1 MHPCENIFMQ
11 PRKTPICS
19 PVKHLYFSSED
30 IFMHPRKHW
39 FAAQK
44 KKHIYAIKTSIC
56 SPVKTSLLHPKAFAD
71 CLIILCHL
79 SRSFLHSPLCV
90 NFFAE
95 IRDGFSALCRFVSR
109 EHCRSF
115 TILSFYEKYDHAL
128 SRIFYLLTF
137 QVMMSFMNIP
147 FITLSSSCEYKHQHL
162 HLFHHH
168 LHHWY
173 DLPTLPCEWFHFPRH
188 KRD

>member
-1 MHPCENIFMQ
+1 MQ
-11 PRKTPICS
+11 KKDQYAAPYNFFI
-19 PVKHLYFSSED
+19 
-30 IFMHPRKHW
+30 
-39 FAAQK
+39 AAQK
-44 KKHIYAIKTSIC
+44 KIYEAQEKHLSAEKTSIC
-56 SPVKTSLLHPKAFAD
+56 SPVKHIYCIPENIDMQLRKKHIYAEKTSICSLVKTSLLHPEAFAD

-95 IRDGFSALCRFVSR
+95 IRDGFSPLCRFVSR
-109 EHCRSF
+109 AHCRSF

-137 QVMMSFMNIP
+137 QVMMSFVNIP

-168 LHHWY
+168 LHH
-173 DLPTLPCEWFHFPRH
+173 
-188 KRD
+188 